1 MHHIQK
7 SILDRLSTATQC
19 RYSDLKP
26 VGLDGNVFNYHL
38 KQLIRDKLVKKSIT
52 SDYSLTPIGEDYIV
66 HRYENPLLQAHSI
79 FLIVLRSGDK
89 WLMRERLVQPLLG
102 MSGFVHGEPVADEPL
117 LVTAAR
123 RLRDKTG
130 IEADLHI
137 HSSGLIRISE
147 NDTLKSFSHAI
158 ILTGETN
165 QEISI
170 HEDKTGRNYW
180 LSMNSISDLT
190 ILPSTVDIIQSLD
203 SKSPVVFER
212 NYSIDFNS

>member
-26 VGLDGNVFNYHL
+26 AELDGNVFNYHL
-38 KQLIRDKLVKKSIT
+38 KLLIGDKLVGK
-52 SDYSLTPIGEDYIV
+52 SLTGDYTLTPAGEDYIV

-79 FLIVLRSGDK
+79 FLIALRNEDK

-123 RLRDKTG
+123 RLKDKTG
-130 IEADLHI
+130 IEAELSV
-137 HSSGLIRISE
+137 HSSGLIRITE
-147 NDTLKSFSHAI
+147 NETLKSFSHAI
-158 ILTGETN
+158 ILTGETT

-170 HEDKTGRNYW
+170 SEDKTGRNSW
-180 LSMNSISDLT
+180 LKAVDFRKDT
-190 ILPSTVDIIQSLD
+190 ILPSSIDII
-203 SKSPVVFER
+203 
-212 NYSIDFNS
+212 NSILREECKPFDLTYKLH